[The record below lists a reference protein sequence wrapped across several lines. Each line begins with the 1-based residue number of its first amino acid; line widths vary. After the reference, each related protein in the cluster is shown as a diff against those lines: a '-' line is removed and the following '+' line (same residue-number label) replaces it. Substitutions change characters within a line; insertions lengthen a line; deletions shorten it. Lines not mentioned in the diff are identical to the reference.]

1 MIRELFKKFFFK
13 KNTENNNLKQSIET
27 VLDNDLK
34 GTEGIS
40 KHERLML
47 LNILKIDGIRSSDI
61 MIPRADIG
69 AVELDDSFEKVLE
82 VFIKEAHSRVP
93 IYEKNLDNIIGMIHI
108 KDLVNYQN
116 QKKTET
122 NFLQNLKREILEI
135 PPSMPVLDLLLK
147 MQLTRL
153 HMGIVIDEYGCTDGL
168 VTIEDVIEEITGE
181 IEDEHDEKNLPM
193 LIKSSLNTF
202 EASARIEI
210 DELQKV
216 TNVEFLNSYDNDD
229 VDTLGGLIFSIT
241 GRVPQRGEIIKH
253 TSGTTFEIK
262 DADPMK
268 IKSVKV
274 TTPKR
279 KSSLFLLH
287 SRQLGT

>member
-1 MIRELFKKFFFK
+1 MIRKLFEKFFLK

-27 VLDNDLK
+27 DLDNDLK

-69 AVELDDSFEKVLE
+69 AVELNDSFEKVLE

-193 LIKSSLNTF
+193 LIKSSLNSF

-216 TNVEFLNSYDNDD
+216 TNVEFLNSFDNDD

-274 TTPKR
+274 TTPNK
-279 KSSLFLLH
+279 
-287 SRQLGT
+287 

>member
-1 MIRELFKKFFFK
+1 MINKLFNMNIFKK
-13 KNTENNNLKQSIET
+13 ESSNNSLKQSIET
-27 VLDNDLK
+27 VLDSNLK
-34 GTEGIS
+34 DTEGIS

-47 LNILKIDGIRSSDI
+47 LNILKIDSIRSSDI

-69 AVELDDSFEKVLE
+69 AIEINDSFEKVLE

-93 IYEKNLDNIIGMIHI
+93 VYENNLDNIIGMVHI

-116 QKKTET
+116 QNKVDDH
-122 NFLQNLKREILEI
+122 FLRDLVRDILEI

-147 MQLTRL
+147 MQMTRL

-168 VTIEDVIEEITGE
+168 ITIEDVIEEITGE

-193 LIKSSLNTF
+193 LIKSSANTF
-202 EASARIEI
+202 EASARLEI

-216 TNVEFLNSYDNDD
+216 TNIQFLDPEENEDI
-229 VDTLGGLIFSIT
+229 DTLGGLIFAIA

-253 TSGTTFEIK
+253 SSGTTFEIK

-268 IKSVKV
+268 IKSVKLS
-274 TTPKR
+274 TPK
-279 KSSLFLLH
+279 K
-287 SRQLGT
+287 

>member
-1 MIRELFKKFFFK
+1 MIRKLFKKFFFK

-69 AVELDDSFEKVLE
+69 AVELNDSFEKVLE

-253 TSGTTFEIK
+253 TSGTIFEIK
-262 DADPMK
+262 DSDPMK

-274 TTPKR
+274 TTPK
-279 KSSLFLLH
+279 K
-287 SRQLGT
+287 

>member
-1 MIRELFKKFFFK
+1 MIRKLFEKFFLK

-27 VLDNDLK
+27 VLDNELK
-34 GTEGIS
+34 DTEGIS

-69 AVELDDSFEKVLE
+69 AVELNDSFEKVLE

-253 TSGTTFEIK
+253 SSGTTFEIK

-274 TTPKR
+274 TTPK
-279 KSSLFLLH
+279 K
-287 SRQLGT
+287 

>member
-1 MIRELFKKFFFK
+1 MIRKLFKKYFSK
-13 KNTENNNLKQSIET
+13 KNTANNNLKQSIET

-69 AVELDDSFEKVLE
+69 AVELNDSFEKVLE

-216 TNVEFLNSYDNDD
+216 TNVEFLNSYDNDY

-253 TSGTTFEIK
+253 SSGTTFEIK

-274 TTPKR
+274 TTPK
-279 KSSLFLLH
+279 K
-287 SRQLGT
+287 

>member
-1 MIRELFKKFFFK
+1 MINKLFNLNFLTKKSS
-13 KNTENNNLKQSIET
+13 NNSLKESIET
-27 VLDNDLK
+27 VLDSDLK
-34 GTEGIS
+34 DAEGIS

-47 LNILKIDGIRSSDI
+47 LNILKIDSIRSSDI

-69 AVELDDSFEKVLE
+69 AVEINDSFEKVLE

-93 IYEKNLDNIIGMIHI
+93 VYENNLDNIIGMVHI

-116 QKKTET
+116 QNKVNE
-122 NFLQNLKREILEI
+122 NFLRVLKRDILEI

-147 MQLTRL
+147 MQMTRL

-168 VTIEDVIEEITGE
+168 ITIEDVIEEITGE

-193 LIKSSLNTF
+193 LIKSSNNIF

-216 TNVEFLNSYDNDD
+216 TNIQFLDSIENED

-253 TSGTTFEIK
+253 GSGATFEIK

-268 IKSVKV
+268 IKLVKV
-274 TTPKR
+274 STPK
-279 KSSLFLLH
+279 K
-287 SRQLGT
+287 

>member
-1 MIRELFKKFFFK
+1 MIDKIFKTIFSFKKSA
-13 KNTENNNLKQSIET
+13 NNSLKQSIET
-27 VLDNDLK
+27 VLDSDLK
-34 GTEGIS
+34 DVEGIS
-40 KHERLML
+40 KQERLML

-69 AVELDDSFEKVLE
+69 AVEIDDNFEKVLE

-93 IYEKNLDNIIGMIHI
+93 VYEKNLDNVIGMVHI

-116 QKKTET
+116 KKKVEA
-122 NFLQNLKREILEI
+122 NFLRDLKRDILEI

-147 MQLTRL
+147 MQITRL

-168 VTIEDVIEEITGE
+168 ITIEDVIEEITGE

-193 LIKSSLNTF
+193 LIKSSSNTF
-202 EASARIEI
+202 EASARVEI

-216 TNVEFLNSYDNDD
+216 TNVKFLDINDED
-229 VDTLGGLIFSIT
+229 IDTLGGLIFSIA
-241 GRVPQRGEIIKH
+241 GRIPQRGEIIKH
-253 TSGTTFEIK
+253 SSGTTFEIT

-274 TTPKR
+274 STLK
-279 KSSLFLLH
+279 K
-287 SRQLGT
+287 

>member
-1 MIRELFKKFFFK
+1 MIRKLFEKFIFK

-27 VLDNDLK
+27 VLDSDLK
-34 GTEGIS
+34 DTEGIS

-69 AVELDDSFEKVLE
+69 AVELNDSFEKVLE

-253 TSGTTFEIK
+253 SSGTTFEIK

-274 TTPKR
+274 TTPK
-279 KSSLFLLH
+279 K
-287 SRQLGT
+287 

>member
-1 MIRELFKKFFFK
+1 MIRKLFEKFFLK

-27 VLDNDLK
+27 VLDSDLK
-34 GTEGIS
+34 DTEGIS

-69 AVELDDSFEKVLE
+69 AVELNDSFEKVLE

-181 IEDEHDEKNLPM
+181 IEDEHDEKNMPM

-229 VDTLGGLIFSIT
+229 VDTLGGLIFSII

-274 TTPKR
+274 TTPK
-279 KSSLFLLH
+279 K
-287 SRQLGT
+287 

>member
-1 MIRELFKKFFFK
+1 MIRKLFEKFFLK

-27 VLDNDLK
+27 VLDSDSK
-34 GTEGIS
+34 DTEGIS

-69 AVELDDSFEKVLE
+69 AVELNDSFEKVLE

-274 TTPKR
+274 TTPK
-279 KSSLFLLH
+279 K
-287 SRQLGT
+287 

>member
-1 MIRELFKKFFFK
+1 MIRKLFEKFFFK

-27 VLDNDLK
+27 VLDSDLK
-34 GTEGIS
+34 DTEGIS

-69 AVELDDSFEKVLE
+69 AVELNDSFEKVLE

-116 QKKTET
+116 QKKSET

-253 TSGTTFEIK
+253 ASGTTFEIK

-274 TTPKR
+274 TTPK
-279 KSSLFLLH
+279 K
-287 SRQLGT
+287 

>member
-1 MIRELFKKFFFK
+1 MIRKLFEKFVFK

-34 GTEGIS
+34 DTEGIS

-274 TTPKR
+274 TTPK
-279 KSSLFLLH
+279 K
-287 SRQLGT
+287 

>member
-1 MIRELFKKFFFK
+1 MIRKLFENFFLK

-69 AVELDDSFEKVLE
+69 AVVLNDSFEKVLE

-116 QKKTET
+116 QKKMET

-229 VDTLGGLIFSIT
+229 VYTIGGLIFSIR

-274 TTPKR
+274 TTPK
-279 KSSLFLLH
+279 K
-287 SRQLGT
+287 

>member
-1 MIRELFKKFFFK
+1 MIRKLFKKFFFK
-13 KNTENNNLKQSIET
+13 KNTENNNLKPSIET

-69 AVELDDSFEKVLE
+69 AVELNDSFEKVLE

-274 TTPKR
+274 TTPK
-279 KSSLFLLH
+279 K
-287 SRQLGT
+287 

>member
-1 MIRELFKKFFFK
+1 MIKKILNRIFAVNK
-13 KNTENNNLKQSIET
+13 SSNNSLKQSIET
-27 VLDNDLK
+27 VLDNNYK
-34 GTEGIS
+34 EAEGIS
-40 KHERLML
+40 KQERLML

-69 AVELDDSFEKVLE
+69 AVEINDSFEKVLE

-93 IYEKNLDNIIGMIHI
+93 VYEKNLDNVIGMVHI

-116 QKKTET
+116 KKKIEA
-122 NFLQNLKREILEI
+122 NFLKDLKRDILEI

-147 MQLTRL
+147 MQMTRL
-153 HMGIVIDEYGCTDGL
+153 HMGVVIDEYGCTDGL

-181 IEDEHDEKNLPM
+181 IEDEHDKENLPI
-193 LIKSSLNTF
+193 LIKSSSNTF
-202 EASARIEI
+202 EASARVEI

-216 TNVEFLNSYDNDD
+216 TNIQFFESVDED
-229 VDTLGGLIFSIT
+229 VDTLGGLIFSIA
-241 GRVPQRGEIIKH
+241 GRIPQRGEIIKH
-253 TSGTTFEIK
+253 NSGTTFEIK

-274 TTPKR
+274 STPK
-279 KSSLFLLH
+279 K
-287 SRQLGT
+287 

>member
-1 MIRELFKKFFFK
+1 MTRKLFKKFFFK
-13 KNTENNNLKQSIET
+13 KNTDNNNLKQSIET

-69 AVELDDSFEKVLE
+69 AVELNDSFEKVLE

-253 TSGTTFEIK
+253 SSGTTFEIK

-274 TTPKR
+274 TTPK
-279 KSSLFLLH
+279 K
-287 SRQLGT
+287 

>member
-1 MIRELFKKFFFK
+1 MIRKLFEKLFLK

-27 VLDNDLK
+27 VLDSDLK
-34 GTEGIS
+34 DTEGIS

-69 AVELDDSFEKVLE
+69 AVELNDSFEKVLE

-253 TSGTTFEIK
+253 SSGTTFEIK

-274 TTPKR
+274 TTPK
-279 KSSLFLLH
+279 K
-287 SRQLGT
+287 

>member
-1 MIRELFKKFFFK
+1 MIRKLYKKFFFK

-27 VLDNDLK
+27 VLDNDSK

-69 AVELDDSFEKVLE
+69 AVELNDSFEKVLE

-253 TSGTTFEIK
+253 SSGTTFEIK

-274 TTPKR
+274 TTPK
-279 KSSLFLLH
+279 K
-287 SRQLGT
+287 

>member
-1 MIRELFKKFFFK
+1 MIRKLFEKFFLK

-69 AVELDDSFEKVLE
+69 AVELNDSFEKVLE

-216 TNVEFLNSYDNDD
+216 TNVEFLNLYDNDD

-253 TSGTTFEIK
+253 ASGTTFEIK

-274 TTPKR
+274 TTPK
-279 KSSLFLLH
+279 K
-287 SRQLGT
+287 

>member
-1 MIRELFKKFFFK
+1 MIRKLFKKFLK
-13 KNTENNNLKQSIET
+13 KNIENNNLKQSIET

-69 AVELDDSFEKVLE
+69 AVELNDSFEKVLE

-274 TTPKR
+274 TTPK
-279 KSSLFLLH
+279 K
-287 SRQLGT
+287 

>member
-1 MIRELFKKFFFK
+1 MIRKLFENFFLK

-27 VLDNDLK
+27 VLDSDLK
-34 GTEGIS
+34 DTEGIS

-69 AVELDDSFEKVLE
+69 AVELNDSFEKVLE

-93 IYEKNLDNIIGMIHI
+93 IYEKNLDNIIGMVHI

-216 TNVEFLNSYDNDD
+216 TNVEFLNSYDNED
-229 VDTLGGLIFSIT
+229 VDTLGGLIFSII

-274 TTPKR
+274 TTPK
-279 KSSLFLLH
+279 K
-287 SRQLGT
+287 

>member
-1 MIRELFKKFFFK
+1 MIKKLFNKNFFGKKPS
-13 KNTENNNLKQSIET
+13 NNSLKQSIET

-34 GTEGIS
+34 DAEGIS

-69 AVELDDSFEKVLE
+69 AVEINDSFQKVLE

-93 IYEKNLDNIIGMIHI
+93 IYEKNLDNVIGMVHI

-116 QKKTET
+116 QKKIFN
-122 NFLQNLKREILEI
+122 NFLLELKRDILQI

-147 MQLTRL
+147 MQMTRL
-153 HMGIVIDEYGCTDGL
+153 HMGVVIDEYGCTDGL
-168 VTIEDVIEEITGE
+168 ITIEDVIEEITGE

-193 LIKSSLNTF
+193 LIKSSTNTF
-202 EASARIEI
+202 EASARVEI

-216 TNVEFLNSYDNDD
+216 TNIQFIETSDNEDI
-229 VDTLGGLIFSIT
+229 DTLGGLIFSIA

-253 TSGTTFEIK
+253 NSGATFEIK

-274 TTPKR
+274 STPK
-279 KSSLFLLH
+279 K
-287 SRQLGT
+287 

>member
-1 MIRELFKKFFFK
+1 MIRKLFKKFFLK
-13 KNTENNNLKQSIET
+13 KNIGNNNLKQSIET

-69 AVELDDSFEKVLE
+69 AVELNDSFEKVLE

-274 TTPKR
+274 TTPK
-279 KSSLFLLH
+279 K
-287 SRQLGT
+287 

>member
-1 MIRELFKKFFFK
+1 MIRKLYEKFFFK

-69 AVELDDSFEKVLE
+69 AVELNDSFEKVLE

-229 VDTLGGLIFSIT
+229 VDTLGGLIFSLT

-274 TTPKR
+274 TTPK
-279 KSSLFLLH
+279 K
-287 SRQLGT
+287 

>member
-1 MIRELFKKFFFK
+1 MIRKLFEKFFLK

-27 VLDNDLK
+27 VLDSDLK
-34 GTEGIS
+34 DTEGIS

-69 AVELDDSFEKVLE
+69 AVELNDDFEKVLE

-253 TSGTTFEIK
+253 SSGTTFEIK

-274 TTPKR
+274 TTPK
-279 KSSLFLLH
+279 K
-287 SRQLGT
+287 

>member
-1 MIRELFKKFFFK
+1 MIRKLFEKFFFK

-27 VLDNDLK
+27 VLDSDLK

-69 AVELDDSFEKVLE
+69 AVELNDSFEKVLE

-274 TTPKR
+274 TTPK
-279 KSSLFLLH
+279 K
-287 SRQLGT
+287 

>member
-1 MIRELFKKFFFK
+1 MIRNLFEKLFLK

-34 GTEGIS
+34 DTEGIS

-69 AVELDDSFEKVLE
+69 AVELNDSFEKVLE

-93 IYEKNLDNIIGMIHI
+93 IYEKNLDNIVGMIHI

-216 TNVEFLNSYDNDD
+216 TNVVFLNSYDNDD

-274 TTPKR
+274 TTPK
-279 KSSLFLLH
+279 K
-287 SRQLGT
+287 